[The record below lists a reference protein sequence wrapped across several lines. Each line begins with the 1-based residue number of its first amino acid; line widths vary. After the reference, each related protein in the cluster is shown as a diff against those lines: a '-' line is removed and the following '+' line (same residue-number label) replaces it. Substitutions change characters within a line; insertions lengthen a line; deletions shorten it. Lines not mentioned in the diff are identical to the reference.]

1 MVQKMGPNAYKLDLP
16 ADKYGVHTTFN
27 VADLSLF
34 IPDDTSDDDSRT
46 NRDQVEENDSAKSPM
61 APDDIEDKMRVP
73 FDGPITRARAKM
85 IHGATQALLIRI
97 GATLEVGLRP
107 TWVTLLQ
114 AQTTAQDLILR
125 PHSSMTKTKAQEMFV

>member
-1 MVQKMGPNAYKLDLP
+1 MWVTLLKAQSPIQDVDLRP
-16 ADKYGVHTTFN
+16 HSTLMKTKAQGSCV
-27 VADLSLF
+27 S
-34 IPDDTSDDDSRT
+34 P
-46 NRDQVEENDSAKSPM
+46 KSPM

-114 AQTTAQDLILR
+114 AQTTAQDLNLR
-125 PHSSMTKTKAQEMFV
+125 PIQA